1 MQTSVFF
8 DGVCNLCNRSVNFL
22 ISKDKKEVLKFAS
35 LQSDYAQNVIPKEL
49 LNREN
54 LDTII
59 VYSDGQFYDRSN
71 AVLKLCKVLGGG
83 FYVVLIGYL
92 IPSFYSGRLVP
103 VYRQQPLPLVWKT
116 ISMQGALSRT
126 ERSVFGVMN

>member
-35 LQSDYAQNVIPKEL
+35 LQSEYAQNIIPKAL

-59 VYSDGQFYDRSN
+59 VYLDGKFYDRSN
-71 AVLKLCKVLGGG
+71 AVLKLCNILGGG
-83 FYVVLIGYL
+83 FYVFLIGYL
-92 IPSFYSGRLVP
+92 IPRFIRDGLYRFIANNRYRWFGKQSQCRVP
-103 VYRQQPLPLVWKT
+103 SPELKDRFLD
-116 ISMQGALSRT
+116 
-126 ERSVFGVMN
+126 

>member
-8 DGVCNLCNRSVNFL
+8 DGVCTLCNRSVNFL
-22 ISKDKKEVLKFAS
+22 ISKDKKEVLKFAF
-35 LQSDYAQNVIPKEL
+35 LQSDYAQNIIPKAL

-71 AVLKLCKVLGGG
+71 AVLKLCKILGGG

-92 IPSFYSGRLVP
+92 IPRFIRDGLYRFIANNRYRWFGKQSQCRVP
-103 VYRQQPLPLVWKT
+103 SPELKYRFL
-116 ISMQGALSRT
+116 
-126 ERSVFGVMN
+126 E

>member
-8 DGVCNLCNRSVNFL
+8 DGVCTLCNRGVNFL
-22 ISKDKKEVLKFAS
+22 IKHDKKGVLKFAS
-35 LQSDYAQNVIPKEL
+35 LQSEYAQNVIPKAL
-49 LNREN
+49 LDRDN

-59 VYSDGQFYDRSN
+59 VYTDGKFYERSK

-92 IPSFYSGRLVP
+92 IPRFIRDGLYRFIANNRYRWFGTQSQCRVP
-103 VYRQQPLPLVWKT
+103 TPDLK
-116 ISMQGALSRT
+116 
-126 ERSVFGVMN
+126 ERFLE

>member
-8 DGVCNLCNRSVNFL
+8 DGVCTLCNRGVNFL
-22 ISKDKKEVLKFAS
+22 IKHDKKGVLKFAS
-35 LQSDYAQNVIPKEL
+35 LQSEYAQNVVPKAL
-49 LNREN
+49 LDREN

-59 VYSDGQFYDRSN
+59 VYSDGKFYMRSK

-92 IPSFYSGRLVP
+92 IPRFIRDGLYRFIATNRYRWFGRQSQCRVP
-103 VYRQQPLPLVWKT
+103 TVDLKDRFL
-116 ISMQGALSRT
+116 
-126 ERSVFGVMN
+126 E

>member
-1 MQTSVFF
+1 MQTSIFF
-8 DGVCNLCNRSVNFL
+8 DGVCNLCNRGVNFL

-35 LQSDYAQNVIPKEL
+35 LQSEYAQNTIPKEL

-71 AVLKLCKVLGGG
+71 AVLKLCKILGGG

-92 IPSFYSGRLVP
+92 IPRFIRDGL
-103 VYRQQPLPLVWKT
+103 YRFIANNRYRWFGKT
-116 ISMQGALSRT
+116 AQCRIPTVDLK
-126 ERSVFGVMN
+126 ERFLD

>member
-22 ISKDKKEVLKFAS
+22 IKHDKKGVLKFAS
-35 LQSDYAQNVIPKEL
+35 LQSEYAQNVVPKAL
-49 LNREN
+49 LDRDN

-59 VYSDGQFYDRSN
+59 VYTDGKFYERSK

-83 FYVVLIGYL
+83 FYVVLMGYL
-92 IPSFYSGRLVP
+92 IPRFIRDGLYRFIANNRYRWFGTQSQCRVP
-103 VYRQQPLPLVWKT
+103 TP
-116 ISMQGALSRT
+116 ALK
-126 ERSVFGVMN
+126 ERFLE

>member
-35 LQSDYAQNVIPKEL
+35 LQSEYAQNVVPKAL
-49 LNREN
+49 LDREN

-59 VYSDGQFYDRSN
+59 VYYDGKFYMRSK

-92 IPSFYSGRLVP
+92 IPRFIRDGLYRFIATNRYRWFGRQSQCRVP
-103 VYRQQPLPLVWKT
+103 TPDLK
-116 ISMQGALSRT
+116 
-126 ERSVFGVMN
+126 ERFFE

>member
-1 MQTSVFF
+1 MQTSIFF
-8 DGVCNLCNRSVNFL
+8 DGVCNLCNRGVNFL

-35 LQSDYAQNVIPKEL
+35 LQSEYAQNTIPKEL

-71 AVLKLCKVLGGG
+71 AVLKLCKILGGG

-92 IPSFYSGRLVP
+92 IPRFIRDGL
-103 VYRQQPLPLVWKT
+103 YRFIANNRYRWFGKT
-116 ISMQGALSRT
+116 AQCRIPTVDLKDR
-126 ERSVFGVMN
+126 FLD

>member
-8 DGVCNLCNRSVNFL
+8 DGVCTLCNRGVNFL

-35 LQSDYAQNVIPKEL
+35 LQSDYAQNIIPKEL

-59 VYSDGQFYDRSN
+59 VYTNGKFYNRSN
-71 AVLKLCKVLGGG
+71 AVLKLCKILGGG
-83 FYVVLIGYL
+83 FCVFLIGYL
-92 IPSFYSGRLVP
+92 IPRFIRDGLYRFIANNRYHWFGKQLQCRVP
-103 VYRQQPLPLVWKT
+103 SPELK
-116 ISMQGALSRT
+116 
-126 ERSVFGVMN
+126 ERFLE

>member
-8 DGVCNLCNRSVNFL
+8 DGVCNLCNRGVNFL

-35 LQSDYAQNVIPKEL
+35 LQSDYAQNIIPKEL

-71 AVLKLCKVLGGG
+71 AVLKLCNILGGG
-83 FYVVLIGYL
+83 FYVFLIGYL
-92 IPSFYSGRLVP
+92 IPRFIRDGL
-103 VYRQQPLPLVWKT
+103 YRFIANNRYRWFGKT
-116 ISMQGALSRT
+116 AQCRIPTVDLKDRFL
-126 ERSVFGVMN
+126 E

>member
-8 DGVCNLCNRSVNFL
+8 DGVCTLCNRGVNFL
-22 ISKDKKEVLKFAS
+22 IKHDKKGVLKFAS
-35 LQSDYAQNVIPKEL
+35 LQSEYAQNVIPKAL
-49 LNREN
+49 LDRDN

-59 VYSDGQFYDRSN
+59 VYTDGKFYERSK

-92 IPSFYSGRLVP
+92 IPRFIRDGLYRFIANNRYRWFRRQSQCRVP
-103 VYRQQPLPLVWKT
+103 TPDLK
-116 ISMQGALSRT
+116 
-126 ERSVFGVMN
+126 ERFLE

>member
-8 DGVCNLCNRSVNFL
+8 DGVCTLCNRGVNFL
-22 ISKDKKEVLKFAS
+22 IKYDKKGVLKFAS
-35 LQSDYAQNVIPKEL
+35 LQSEYAQNVVPKAL
-49 LNREN
+49 LNRDN

-59 VYSDGQFYDRSN
+59 VYTNGKFYNRSN

-92 IPSFYSGRLVP
+92 IPRFIRDGLYRFIANNRYRWFGRQSQCRVP
-103 VYRQQPLPLVWKT
+103 TPDLK
-116 ISMQGALSRT
+116 
-126 ERSVFGVMN
+126 ERFLE

>member
-8 DGVCNLCNRSVNFL
+8 DGVCTLCNRSVNFL

-35 LQSDYAQNVIPKEL
+35 LQSEYAQNTIPKEL

-71 AVLKLCKVLGGG
+71 AVLKLCKILGGG
-83 FYVVLIGYL
+83 FYVFLIGYL
-92 IPSFYSGRLVP
+92 IPRFIRDGL
-103 VYRQQPLPLVWKT
+103 YRFIANNRYRW
-116 ISMQGALSRT
+116 
-126 ERSVFGVMN
+126 FGKKLQCRIPTVDLKDRFLD

>member
-8 DGVCNLCNRSVNFL
+8 DGVCNLCNRGLNFL
-22 ISKDKKEVLKFAS
+22 IKHDKKGVLKFAS
-35 LQSDYAQNVIPKEL
+35 LQSEYAQNTIPKEL

-71 AVLKLCKVLGGG
+71 AVLKLCNILGGG
-83 FYVVLIGYL
+83 FYVFLIGYL
-92 IPSFYSGRLVP
+92 IPRFIRDGL
-103 VYRQQPLPLVWKT
+103 YRFIANNRYRWFGKT
-116 ISMQGALSRT
+116 AQCRIPTVDLKDR
-126 ERSVFGVMN
+126 FLD

>member
-35 LQSDYAQNVIPKEL
+35 LQSDYAQNTIPKEL

-92 IPSFYSGRLVP
+92 IPRFVRDGLYRFIANNRYHWFGKQFQCRVP
-103 VYRQQPLPLVWKT
+103 SPELKDRFL
-116 ISMQGALSRT
+116 
-126 ERSVFGVMN
+126 E

>member
-35 LQSDYAQNVIPKEL
+35 LQSEYAQNTIPKEL

-71 AVLKLCKVLGGG
+71 AVLKLCKILGGG

-92 IPSFYSGRLVP
+92 IPRFIRDGL
-103 VYRQQPLPLVWKT
+103 YRFIANNRYRW
-116 ISMQGALSRT
+116 
-126 ERSVFGVMN
+126 FGKKLQCRIPTVDLKDRFLD

>member
-8 DGVCNLCNRSVNFL
+8 DGVCTLCNRGVNLL
-22 ISKDKKEVLKFAS
+22 IKHDKKGVLKFAS
-35 LQSDYAQNVIPKEL
+35 LQSEYAQNVVPKAL
-49 LNREN
+49 LDRDN

-59 VYSDGQFYDRSN
+59 VYTDGKFYERSK

-92 IPSFYSGRLVP
+92 IPRFIRDGLYRFIANNRYRWFGTQSQCRVP
-103 VYRQQPLPLVWKT
+103 TPDLK
-116 ISMQGALSRT
+116 
-126 ERSVFGVMN
+126 ERFLE

>member
-35 LQSDYAQNVIPKEL
+35 LQSEYAQNTIPKEL

-71 AVLKLCKVLGGG
+71 AVLKLCKILGGG
-83 FYVVLIGYL
+83 FYVFLIGYL
-92 IPSFYSGRLVP
+92 IPRFIRDGLYRFIANNRYRWFGTQSQCRVP
-103 VYRQQPLPLVWKT
+103 TPDLK
-116 ISMQGALSRT
+116 
-126 ERSVFGVMN
+126 ERFLE

>member
-22 ISKDKKEVLKFAS
+22 ISKDKKEVLKFAP
-35 LQSDYAQNVIPKEL
+35 LQSEYAQNTIPKEL

-71 AVLKLCKVLGGG
+71 AVLKLCKILGGG
-83 FYVVLIGYL
+83 FYVFLIGYL
-92 IPSFYSGRLVP
+92 IPRFIRDGLYRFIANNRYRWFGTQSQCRVP
-103 VYRQQPLPLVWKT
+103 SPELKDRFL
-116 ISMQGALSRT
+116 G
-126 ERSVFGVMN
+126 

>member
-35 LQSDYAQNVIPKEL
+35 LQSEYAQNIIPKEL

-92 IPSFYSGRLVP
+92 IPRFVRDGLYRFIANNRYRWFGTQSQCRVP
-103 VYRQQPLPLVWKT
+103 SPELKDRFL
-116 ISMQGALSRT
+116 
-126 ERSVFGVMN
+126 E